1 MDLIFELIAPRVGY
15 KQSDSF
21 VPEPAAFVPFDLRAL
36 ERSYGSGTNSVLPD
50 HALPALQAALVGRQQ
65 WRSRAGALV
74 CSLQTLPNWAP
85 EFRQAVER
93 QALPFF
99 ARTRQAAQDR
109 AAAGARCFLHASAGF
124 GGQFS
129 HRTTIKNE

>member
-65 WRSRAGALV
+65 WRSRAGGGGVFVADIAEL
-74 CSLQTLPNWAP
+74 
-85 EFRQAVER
+85 
-93 QALPFF
+93 
-99 ARTRQAAQDR
+99 
-109 AAAGARCFLHASAGF
+109 GARVPPSLRKTGPAVFRKDTTGGARSRRGGCAMLPPRLRGF
-124 GGQFS
+124 WRAIQPS
-129 HRTTIKNE
+129 NHNQK